1 MAAPAPKINASFLN
15 NRNNGFAF
23 AKAASTAFE
32 VGYFLTFDGSGFVVP
47 VSNSGYTDKIIG
59 LSNEQITSASK
70 NYATTDD
77 IGVSTPVNILDELL
91 IPVSAGTATSALVGT
106 YVDVN
111 PSAPGTVDVSTAGT
125 QILITRV
132 IDASTIRGVIALTVA

>member
-1 MAAPAPKINASFLN
+1 MAAPKVNASFVN
-15 NRNNGFAF
+15 NRNNGFSL
-23 AKAASTAFE
+23 AKKASTAFE
-32 VGYFLTFDGSGFVVP
+32 VGYFLTFDGSGHVKP
-47 VSNSGYTDKIIG
+47 VANSGGYTDKIVG

-77 IGVSTPVNILDELL
+77 ISISTPVNLLDELL

-106 YVDVN
+106 YVDVDPSN
-111 PSAPGTVDVSTAGT
+111 PGAVDVSTAGT

-132 IDASTIRGVIALTVA
+132 IDSATIRGVIALTVA